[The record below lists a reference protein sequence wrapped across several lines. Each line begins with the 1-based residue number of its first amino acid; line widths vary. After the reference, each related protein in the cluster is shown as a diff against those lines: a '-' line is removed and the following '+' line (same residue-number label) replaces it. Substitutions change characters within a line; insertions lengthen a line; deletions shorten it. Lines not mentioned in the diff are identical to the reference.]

1 MIHTFPIEFLRQ
13 ALEQHLLKKHI
24 ENPNYFGGSN
34 QIQLF
39 SFYEQLKGQD
49 EVDRFVERYRDLTE
63 QQNRA
68 NLIGNGILL
77 SPENPTITN
86 LYSSLI
92 IPMTWTCSIRT
103 MLQNRDQMIET
114 LFELID
120 ELKGRKVDIAELKC
134 EDENGKVY
142 YQPFCVGTIG
152 HNEEDGLY
160 IKSGDYIGNQVS
172 SPHDITNAE
181 IWTMITNLKTNAGV
195 RQTLSYDNHD
205 YLYVGKV
212 GSPYQMAVITGKQ
225 HNQTTIGSI
234 MSFDYLST
242 TSTTYTIRVKF
253 TSSERYLKTPDV
265 GTISCG
271 SKSFNVKIND
281 VSSTVSATG
290 VLESTQFVDN
300 QYIAYFN
307 FSFTK
312 TSGATVE
319 FVSISGS
326 PVATISGIKKVYV
339 WQEIEDDGEYDNIIF
354 PEENDSFVKYKLSMS
369 FDSLRCDT
377 PKTLNGNE
385 YCEIS
390 FGGSATLVS
399 EGVKLGNDLVKLAVS
414 KNKIVAATD
423 ITFTPYYYWLEPL
436 EMPSGNGAGVQ
447 SNLLVSNFFKA
458 NSHTDSNTIV
468 LQYTFIADSKS
479 NILEEWFDYGRY
491 GITENDIGDYT
502 ITPNIIYDVAEY
514 WSSWGNVKQKAYLGK
529 LIESVDIENT
539 ESDTLTLSITMQLQG
554 ENN

>member
-13 ALEQHLLKKHI
+13 ALEQHLLLKHI
-24 ENPNYFGGSN
+24 QNPHYFGGSN

-134 EDENGKVY
+134 TDENGKVY

-152 HNEEDGLY
+152 HNDGGFLQ
-160 IKSGDYIGNQVS
+160 IKNGDYIGSVGT
-172 SPHDITNAE
+172 SPTSEQIKAKITAIDTIIGDE
-181 IWTMITNLKTNAGV
+181 T
-195 RQTLSYDNHD
+195 TLT
-205 YLYVGKV
+205 
-212 GSPYQMAVITGKQ
+212 TGRW
-225 HNQTTIGSI
+225 
-234 MSFDYLST
+234 FYLSVGGVLSVARYTAT
-242 TSTTYTIRVKF
+242 TSTTGYFSIVEDDGSYTDIIF
-253 TSSERYLKTPDV
+253 PPEHT
-265 GTISCG
+265 
-271 SKSFNVKIND
+271 
-281 VSSTVSATG
+281 
-290 VLESTQFVDN
+290 
-300 QYIAYFN
+300 
-307 FSFTK
+307 SFTK
-312 TSGATVE
+312 
-319 FVSISGS
+319 
-326 PVATISGIKKVYV
+326 
-339 WQEIEDDGEYDNIIF
+339 
-354 PEENDSFVKYKLSMS
+354 YKMSLS

-390 FGGSATLVS
+390 FGGSATLVNN
-399 EGVKLGNDLVKLAVS
+399 GAKLGNDMVKVS
-414 KNKIVAATD
+414 FQKNKIVAESD
-423 ITFTPYYYWLEPL
+423 ITFTNSTVYFLEPL
-436 EMPSGNGAGVQ
+436 EMPSGNNAGTQ
-447 SNLLVSNFFKA
+447 SSLLVSNFFKA
-458 NSHTDSNTIV
+458 NSHTDSINLT
-468 LQYTFIADSKS
+468 LQYTFIADDSEDLIS
-479 NILEEWFDYGRY
+479 QWFDYGRY
-491 GITENDIGDYT
+491 GTTGITANKIS
-502 ITPNIIYDVAEY
+502 PNMIYSVVEY
-514 WSSWGNVKQKAYLGK
+514 WSSWGNIQAKSYLGK
-529 LIESVDIENT
+529 LIESIDIENT
-539 ESDTLTLSITMQLQG
+539 ESDSLTLSITMQVQG

>member
-134 EDENGKVY
+134 TDENGKVY
-142 YQPFCVGTIG
+142 YQPFCVGTVG
-152 HNEEDGLY
+152 HNDGGFLQ
-160 IKSGDYIGNQVS
+160 IKNGDYIGVVGTNPTSEQIKAK
-172 SPHDITNAE
+172 ITA
-181 IWTMITNLKTNAGV
+181 ID
-195 RQTLSYDNHD
+195 TLIGDETA
-205 YLYVGKV
+205 LT
-212 GSPYQMAVITGKQ
+212 TGRW
-225 HNQTTIGSI
+225 
-234 MSFDYLST
+234 FYLS
-242 TSTTYTIRVKF
+242 
-253 TSSERYLKTPDV
+253 V
-265 GTISCG
+265 G
-271 SKSFNVKIND
+271 
-281 VSSTVSATG
+281 G
-290 VLESTQFVDN
+290 VLSVARYT
-300 QYIAYFN
+300 ATTLTTGYFSIVEDDGSYTDII
-307 FSFTK
+307 FPPEHTSFTK
-312 TSGATVE
+312 
-319 FVSISGS
+319 
-326 PVATISGIKKVYV
+326 
-339 WQEIEDDGEYDNIIF
+339 
-354 PEENDSFVKYKLSMS
+354 YKMSLS

-399 EGVKLGNDLVKLAVS
+399 DGVKLGNDMVKVS
-414 KNKIVAATD
+414 FEKSKIAAETD
-423 ITFTPYYYWLEPL
+423 ITWENADVYFLEPL

-447 SNLLVSNFFKA
+447 SNLLTSNFFKA
-458 NSHTDSNTIV
+458 NSHTDSNTIT
-468 LQYTFIADSKS
+468 LQYTFIADDTQD
-479 NILEEWFDYGRY
+479 ILKQWFDYGRY
-491 GITENDIGDYT
+491 GIMGTSQNQIS
-502 ITPNIIYDVAEY
+502 PNMIYEVVEY
-514 WSSWGNVKQKAYLGK
+514 WSSWAVITPKTYLGK

-539 ESDTLTLSITMQLQG
+539 ESDSLTISITIQVQG
-554 ENN
+554 ENQ